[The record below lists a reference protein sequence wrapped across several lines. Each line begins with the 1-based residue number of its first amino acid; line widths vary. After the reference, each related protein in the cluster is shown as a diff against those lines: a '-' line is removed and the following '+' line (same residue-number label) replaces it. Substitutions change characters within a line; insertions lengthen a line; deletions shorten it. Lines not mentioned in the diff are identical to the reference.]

1 MPAFAAKIPRAAS
14 LGIAVCL
21 ALGGSVARAQDHD
34 LPDMGSS
41 AGALIT
47 PAQEAGYGAQM
58 LGELR
63 RLGWTIED
71 PLLDEW
77 IGHLGHRLAAYSDRP
92 DQPFTFFLIRDRAIN
107 AFATL
112 GGYIAMNTGLVL
124 TAEREDEVAA
134 VLAHEIAHSTQRHIV
149 RSVEAAQKDTLPILL
164 GMLGAVMVAQQ
175 AGGDGD
181 ATQAAI
187 AGGMALLQQ
196 RQINFTRG
204 NEHEAD
210 RIGIGVLAKA
220 GYDPMA
226 MADFFARM
234 HRATRSQ
241 GDSVPDFLRTHPVTT
256 TRISEAK
263 DRAQRVQSA
272 PRPSLAPN
280 SLGSIGS
287 IDVGAVLLSAPG
299 PDPRTFAFARERM
312 RVLGAANPSEASTEY
327 HQRQR
332 GGEAFTDADHYGMA
346 IADML
351 SGEADRAVAALESL
365 SARHPDLFW
374 IDLAR
379 AEALHRA
386 DRHQE
391 SEAAF
396 ETLLRRLPNSRAV
409 AIGYATALAEHG
421 TREHGQRAMEVLR
434 PQFVSAS
441 RDPSFQRSFA
451 RAAELAGD
459 IPRAAEAH
467 AEAAFLTGRAEDALN
482 QLQRLKERED
492 LDYVQ
497 RARIEARITAMT
509 PIVLEL
515 RARGVRPDGSNR
527 SNRQGLSVNVNRR

>member
-1 MPAFAAKIPRAAS
+1 MPNSSIPTLRWLAVALAAT
-14 LGIAVCL
+14 LTCGTGTL
-21 ALGGSVARAQDHD
+21 HAQDHD

-41 AGALIT
+41 ADTLIT

-63 RLGWTIED
+63 RLGMTIED

-77 IGHLGHRLAAYSDRP
+77 IGNLGHRLAAYSDRP

-134 VLAHEIAHSTQRHIV
+134 VLAHEIAHATQRHIV
-149 RSVEAAQKDTLPILL
+149 RSVEAAQKDSLPILL
-164 GMLGAVMVAQQ
+164 GMLGAVVAAQQ

-187 AGGMALLQQ
+187 AGGLALLQQ
-196 RQINFTRG
+196 RQINFTRS

-220 GYDPMA
+220 GYDPVA
-226 MADFFARM
+226 MADFFGRM
-234 HRATRSQ
+234 LRATRSQ

-263 DRAQRVQSA
+263 DRAQRLQPT
-272 PRPSLAPN
+272 PRPALAPS
-280 SLGSIGS
+280 SLGTLGS
-287 IDVGAVLLSAPG
+287 IDVGTVLVSSPG

-312 RVLGAANPSEASTEY
+312 RVLGASTAAEAASEY
-327 HQRQR
+327 HKRLR
-332 GGEAFTDADHYGMA
+332 AGDALNDAERYGMA

-351 SGEADRAVAALESL
+351 SGQADRAATALEAL
-365 SARHPDLFW
+365 SAQHPDLFW
-374 IDLAR
+374 VELAH

-386 DRHQE
+386 GRASQAE
-391 SEAAF
+391 QAF
-396 ETLLRRLPNSRAV
+396 ETLLRRLPNSSAV
-409 AIGYATALAEHG
+409 AIAYASALAEHG

-434 PQFVSAS
+434 PLLSSAS
-441 RDPSFQRSFA
+441 YDPSFQRSFA

-467 AEAAFLTGRAEDALN
+467 AEAAFLSGRAEDALN
-482 QLQRLKERED
+482 QLQRLKERTD

-497 RARIEARITAMT
+497 RARVEARISAMT

-515 RARGVRPDGSNR
+515 RARGIRPDGSSRNNG
-527 SNRQGLSVNVNRR
+527 SGLSLHADLH